1 MSTVEHERALQH
13 LQTSRDRLRVRM
25 QERRSPLPAGLAL
38 VAQAGRSLLRP
49 VAQQHPFALV
59 AGAFATGSAVAAL
72 RPWRVLAS
80 SALVVGL
87 LSRIGSQL
95 VAQIPL
101 GSWIGTVQDA
111 VLSRIDAAGSPMPP
125 RRDDS

>member
-25 QERRSPLPAGLAL
+25 QERPSPLPAGLAL

-49 VAQQHPFALV
+49 VAQRHPLALV
-59 AGAFATGSAVAAL
+59 AGAFAAGAAVAAL

-95 VAQIPL
+95 AAQIPL